1 MRSNRTGT
9 LALIVGL
16 IAANATGGGRAAPQG
31 ASALTEAGRLARV
44 YDAILSA
51 KFGDAD
57 QLLKT
62 ACPPAPPEAC
72 RALAPVVLW
81 WQILMDPD
89 NRSLDARLR
98 QQAREAID
106 AADAWTRREPKRA
119 EAWFYLAGSYAPLV
133 QLKVL
138 RGERVAAARDGN
150 RIRAALEKALA
161 LDSRLHDAYF
171 GIGLYH
177 YYADVAPRAARI
189 LRVLLLMPGG
199 NKERG
204 MREMLQAR
212 EQGVL
217 LAGEADFQLH
227 WLYLWYE
234 HQPRRAIELLQGL
247 DRRFPTN
254 PVFLQRIAEIQRGE
268 LKDHRLAAA
277 SWETLLARARNG
289 QVQEPR
295 MVEMRARIGLAQE
308 LIALAEPQ
316 GAIDHLKAAL
326 ALHSPAPYSAQA
338 LAQLQLG
345 VAYER
350 INRRD
355 LANASYNAAI
365 SLAPS
370 DDPLKVRA
378 SARTRRRANAN
389 ARE

>member
-1 MRSNRTGT
+1 MPSLRTCAA
-9 LALIVGL
+9 ALL
-16 IAANATGGGRAAPQG
+16 ICLAPQAVDQASG
-31 ASALTEAGRLARV
+31 APQSGSSLTEGPRLARI

-51 KFGDAD
+51 KFEDAHQ
-57 QLLKT
+57 QLKN
-62 ACPPAPPEAC
+62 ACPPAPREAC
-72 RALAPVVLW
+72 RALAPAVRW

-89 NRSLDARLR
+89 NRSLDGRLR
-98 QQAREAID
+98 LEAREAIE
-106 AADAWTRREPKRA
+106 AAEAWTRREPKRA

-133 QLKVL
+133 QLKAL
-138 RGERVAAARDGN
+138 RGERVSAARDGN
-150 RIRAALEKALA
+150 RIRAALEKAVA

-177 YYADVAPRAARI
+177 YYADVAPAAARI

-199 NKERG
+199 DKEKG
-204 MREMLQAR
+204 LREMLRAR

-234 HQPRRAIELLQGL
+234 DQPRRSIELVQGL
-247 DRRFPTN
+247 DQRFPSN
-254 PVFLQRIAEIQRGE
+254 PVFLQRAAEIQSE
-268 LKDHRLAAA
+268 KLKDHRAAA
-277 SWETLLARARNG
+277 ATWETLLARARTG

-308 LIALAEPQ
+308 LIALSDPHS
-316 GAIDHLKAAL
+316 AIDQLKAAL
-326 ALHSPAPYSAQA
+326 ALKSAAPYSAHA

-355 LANASYNAAI
+355 LANASYDAAI

-378 SARTRRRANAN
+378 RARTHRRANAN
-389 ARE
+389 GRE